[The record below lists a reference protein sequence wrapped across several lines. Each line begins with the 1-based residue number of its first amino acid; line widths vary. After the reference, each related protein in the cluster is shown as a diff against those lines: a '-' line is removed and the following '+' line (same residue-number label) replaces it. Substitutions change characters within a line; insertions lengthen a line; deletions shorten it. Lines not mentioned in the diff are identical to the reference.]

1 MNKATGAR
9 VTLARSVSRGTFAF
23 NGAEAFASRF
33 SSEKSLNDFVAWRD
47 HPVTRLYLGALRAL
61 AFTPPPMYISK
72 DSVEVQ
78 YGMQSGVELAAM
90 LADDPTSIYPDMFT
104 GATSGAGG
112 EMQADPDYAVPPDSA
127 E

>member
-1 MNKATGAR
+1 MNKSTGAR

-33 SSEKSLNDFVAWRD
+33 GSEKSLNDFVAWRD

-61 AFTPPPMYISK
+61 AFTVPPMYVSK
-72 DSVEVQ
+72 DSVEMQ
-78 YGMQSGVELAAM
+78 YGVQSGVELAAM
-90 LADDPTSIYPDMFT
+90 LADDPTSVFPDMFT
-104 GATSGAGG
+104 GATSGAGS
-112 EMQADPDYAVPPDSA
+112 ETHDDPDYAVSPDSA